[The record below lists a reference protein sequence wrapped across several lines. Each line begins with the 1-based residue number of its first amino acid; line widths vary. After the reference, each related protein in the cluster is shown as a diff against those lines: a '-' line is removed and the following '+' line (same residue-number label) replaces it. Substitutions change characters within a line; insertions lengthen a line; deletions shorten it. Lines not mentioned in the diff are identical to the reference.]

1 MGYLDNSGDIIL
13 DAVLTDTGRARLA
26 KGDGSFRIVKFALGD
41 DEIDYSLFNVN
52 ANTGYEDLRILK
64 LPIFEAFTNNTSTLN
79 SKLLTYSNNT
89 SLLYLPV
96 VKNLDTT
103 TSGLSSINGGYY
115 APVDSA
121 TYALTTVAAGTTK
134 RTSGILS
141 TWTPSQTKNLVVYD
155 QGIDSASS
163 LEFLGASQPDLV
175 EQQYIIELDDRL
187 LQINTSV
194 GGQLASPSFVDDDSI
209 ASYFFSLSNTPGYFA
224 EQSGGPNVSNPGAG
238 HGADGGFDI
247 AFANVGGV
255 NSLTQK
261 SIGTTATTGLL
272 GTRLVFG
279 LLTTPDVR
287 NQAVTEGLWLRLG
300 KDNQVISFDGGVT
313 SPTFAV
319 INTVV
324 RITGVTTGYRT
335 DVPITL
341 LKNS

>member
-103 TSGLSSINGGYY
+103 TSGLSPLNGGYY

-121 TYALTTVAAGTTK
+121 TYNLNLVAANLTQRSK
-134 RTSGILS
+134 GILS
-141 TWTPSQTKNLVVYD
+141 TWTRENTKNLVTYD

-187 LQINTSV
+187 LQINTAN
-194 GGQLASPSFVDDDSI
+194 GAGLASPSFVDDDSI

-224 EQSGGPNVSNPGAG
+224 RQAGGPNVSNPGP
-238 HGADGGFDI
+238 GGTEFDQVS
-247 AFANVGGV
+247 FTNVNGV
-255 NSLTQK
+255 NELSRK
-261 SIGTTATTGLL
+261 AIGTTDTTGLF

-279 LLTTPDVR
+279 LVTTPDVR

-300 KDNQVISFDGGVT
+300 KDNQTINFGGGDST
-313 SPTFAV
+313 YAI

-335 DVPITL
+335 DVPVTL
-341 LKNS
+341 IKNS